1 MPFDVQ
7 VFYQALFSPALMQG
21 AMVTIALSLLVQ
33 FVSLLLAIPAAAG
46 LMSPSR
52 PLRYSLNLYLWLFRG
67 APMLLVLLL
76 VWNGFPQLFPI
87 LRSDWF
93 SPFLAAALAMTL
105 VEVAYNAEIV
115 RASLL
120 SIQKGQ
126 AEAAAALG
134 LHRGQTFFLVI
145 LPQAF
150 RVAIPPLMNEFL
162 GLLKATSLAFT
173 ISLRELMTVTQI
185 SISATFRFTEWYAAA
200 LIYYM
205 VMITVLTLLQV
216 RVERRL
222 AQAYGR
228 ASPEKS
234 KPVTVRPALAS
245 PINTH

>member
-1 MPFDVQ
+1 
-7 VFYQALFSPALMQG
+7 
-21 AMVTIALSLLVQ
+21 
-33 FVSLLLAIPAAAG
+33 
-46 LMSPSR
+46 
-52 PLRYSLNLYLWLFRG
+52 
-67 APMLLVLLL
+67 MLLVLLL
-76 VWNGFPQLFPI
+76 VWNGFPQLIPA
-87 LRSDWF
+87 LRSEWF
-93 SPFLAAALAMTL
+93 SPFIAAALAMTL
-105 VEVAYNAEIV
+105 VEIAYNAEIV

-173 ISLRELMTVTQI
+173 ISLHELMTVTQI

-200 LIYYM
+200 LLYYM
-205 VMITVLTLLQV
+205 LMTTVLTLLQG

-222 AQAYGR
+222 SQAYGS
-228 ASPEKS
+228 ASSGRSKS
-234 KPVTVRPALAS
+234 TIAPPAMAS
-245 PINTH
+245 STANSH